1 MRLKPGAP
9 DELPLSARE
18 EFQVI
23 DLRYPIGQFQPKSS
37 LTAAERV
44 SAIER
49 IAETPDHLGA
59 AISGLSAEQ
68 LDTAYREGGWT
79 VRQVVHHLPDSHMN
93 AYVRFK
99 LALTEREPI
108 VKPYDE
114 ALWAELADSR
124 LTGVEVSLALL
135 DALHQR
141 WVILLKAMRPEDFAR
156 RINHPE
162 LGVISLDWLL
172 GEYAWHGAH
181 HVAHI
186 TSLRERLGWR

>member
-1 MRLKPGAP
+1 MKGA
-9 DELPLSARE
+9 EVL
-18 EFQVI
+18 
-23 DLRYPIGQFQPKSS
+23 DLRYPIGLFQPRYE
-37 LTAAERV
+37 LAPAERAA
-44 SAIER
+44 AIEQ
-49 IAETPDHLGA
+49 IAQAPDRLKA

-68 LDTAYREGGWT
+68 LNTPYREGGWT
-79 VRQVVHHLPDSHMN
+79 VRQVVHHLADSHMN

-99 LALTEREPI
+99 LALTEREPT
-108 VKPYDE
+108 VKTYDE
-114 ALWAELADSR
+114 ALWAELPDSR
-124 LTGVEVSLALL
+124 LTGVEGSLALL
-135 DALHQR
+135 DALHRR

-172 GEYAWHGAH
+172 GEMAWHGVH

>member
-1 MRLKPGAP
+1 MMDP
-9 DELPLSARE
+9 
-18 EFQVI
+18 
-23 DLRYPIGQFQPKSS
+23 RYPIGQLQPRHE
-37 LTAAERV
+37 LTPGERV
-44 SAIER
+44 FAIEQ
-49 IAETPDHLGA
+49 IAQTPERVRV
-59 AISGLSAEQ
+59 AISGLNAEQ

-79 VRQVVHHLPDSHMN
+79 VRQVVHHLADSHMN
-93 AYVRFK
+93 SYVRFK
-99 LALTEREPI
+99 LALTEPEPI
-108 VKPYDE
+108 VNTYDE

-141 WVILLKAMRPEDFAR
+141 WVVLLRDMRPENFAR

-172 GEYAWHGAH
+172 GEMAWHGAH

-186 TSLRERLGWR
+186 TSLRERMGWR

>member
-1 MRLKPGAP
+1 M
-9 DELPLSARE
+9 
-18 EFQVI
+18 I
-23 DLRYPIGQFQPKSS
+23 DTRYPLGQFRPKHE
-37 LTAAERV
+37 LTPTERAA
-44 SAIER
+44 AIEQ
-49 IAETPDHLGA
+49 IAETPDRLRA
-59 AISGLSAEQ
+59 AVYGLKPEQ
-68 LDTAYREGGWT
+68 LDTPYREGGWT

-93 AYVRFK
+93 SYVRFK

-108 VKPYDE
+108 VNTYDE
-114 ALWAELADSR
+114 ALWAQLADAR

-141 WVILLKAMRPEDFAR
+141 WVILLKAMRPDDFAR

-172 GEYAWHGAH
+172 GEMAWHGAH

-186 TSLRERLGWR
+186 TSLREGMGWR

>member
-1 MRLKPGAP
+1 MTDP
-9 DELPLSARE
+9 
-18 EFQVI
+18 
-23 DLRYPIGQFQPKSS
+23 RYPIGNFQPKSV
-37 LTAAERV
+37 LMPGERAA
-44 SAIER
+44 AIEK
-49 IAETPDHLGA
+49 IAQTPDRLRV
-59 AISGLSAEQ
+59 AISGLNSEQ
-68 LDTAYREGGWT
+68 LDTPYREGGWT
-79 VRQVVHHLPDSHMN
+79 LRQVVHHLPDSHVN
-93 AYVRFK
+93 SYVRFK

-108 VKPYDE
+108 VKTYDE

-172 GEYAWHGAH
+172 GEMAWHGAH